1 MMLYEDWQQA
11 QGGRREIMG
20 EGFSGLCRLSAH
32 VHTFFL
38 KASYYTFF
46 FIFFFLVQS
55 LFCSVVPL
63 INSYH
68 EQSIFP

>member
-1 MMLYEDWQQA
+1 
-11 QGGRREIMG
+11 MG

-38 KASYYTFF
+38 KASYYTNFNLF
-46 FIFFFLVQS
+46 SFVQS

-63 INSYH
+63 MNSYH
-68 EQSIFP
+68 EQSIFLELLR